1 MSLPNRPAGC
11 DGFSILELVAAL
23 AILGFAI
30 LVTAAV
36 LSTESDRA
44 ARLAARDQA
53 VHALEATLEDVRAGM
68 VPLQSSSPHSGAI
81 IQPAAADNLRITLNV
96 AHAIP
101 PDLYRVEATAR
112 WRVRGQAATATL
124 TTLIWRP

>member
-1 MSLPNRPAGC
+1 MSLPDRPSGC

-44 ARLAARDQA
+44 ARLAARHQA
-53 VHALEATLEDVRAGM
+53 VHALEATLEDVRAGI
-68 VPLQSSSPHSGAI
+68 VPLQSSSPQTGEI
-81 IQPAAADNLRITLNV
+81 VQPAAADNLRITLNV
-96 AHAIP
+96 AQASP

-112 WRVRGQAATATL
+112 WRVRGRAAKATL